1 MSYVGSI
8 LGKNE
13 RIVFVTRQHWL
24 VIAGSLLVTILA
36 SALIVGLA
44 IAASLVIGGAGLL
57 ALVLLILPLG
67 RGLLTWL
74 RWWNEQYLIT
84 NRRIIQVEGV
94 INKNVIDSSLEKVN
108 DVVMSQS
115 VLGRLLGYGD
125 IEILTASDVGVNK
138 LTKIADPIRF
148 KTTMMDQ
155 KEALM
160 ETEAVN
166 ARVDRV
172 LAEGPRPTASE
183 DIPEI
188 IAELAQ
194 LRDKGLITEQEF
206 QDKKAELMKRI

>member
-1 MSYVGSI
+1 
-8 LGKNE
+8 
-13 RIVFVTRQHWL
+13 
-24 VIAGSLLVTILA
+24 
-36 SALIVGLA
+36 
-44 IAASLVIGGAGLL
+44 
-57 ALVLLILPLG
+57 
-67 RGLLTWL
+67 
-74 RWWNEQYLIT
+74 
-84 NRRIIQVEGV
+84 
-94 INKNVIDSSLEKVN
+94 
-108 DVVMSQS
+108 MSQS